1 MIRRGMRTPL
11 RVAMM
16 SVVLGLGG
24 CALGASN
31 TEGLL
36 SQAGFRKIP
45 LETPQRADG
54 LPNRQVVKRT
64 TEGKP
69 EYVYADPKYCKCLYV
84 GSESEYASYQTLIQQ
99 QEAARAYEE
108 GLKRKTP
115 GGI

>member
-1 MIRRGMRTPL
+1 MIRRDMRRGPGATV
-11 RVAMM
+11 VA
-16 SVVLGLGG
+16 VALGLGG

-31 TEGLL
+31 TEGFL
-36 SQAGFRKIP
+36 SQAGFRKTPID
-45 LETPQRADG
+45 TPQRAEG